1 MILSFYKKNK
11 LWDREDIDLVYP
23 TLDEAMFHYM
33 GTDFFD
39 RPCVGDIVI
48 LEDRKPYKVFKTIV
62 DYRQKEIFIIV
73 EEPYTIKAEQGIK
86 D

>member
-1 MILSFYKKNK
+1 MVLSFYKKNK
-11 LWDREDIDLVYP
+11 LWDREGIELVYP

-33 GTDFFD
+33 GTDVFD

-48 LEDRKPYKVFKTIV
+48 LDRKPYKVFNTIV
-62 DYRQKEIFIIV
+62 DYRQKEIFVIV
-73 EEPYTIKAEQGIK
+73 EEPHMIKSEQDLK